1 MSPSKT
7 THFEI
12 SERKILLRIV
22 DFLIA
27 GLAIWT
33 SVKIFDL
40 NYFGVLN
47 NFYQWFLI
55 LGIYLVF
62 FATVFE
68 LYDLQKAESKY
79 RVFKNLVIVCLL
91 TVLFFLATPVLTPSL
106 PANRYQIIYFILIL
120 FSLLYIWRFSYIKLI
135 TAPRF
140 YKRVLIIGD
149 HFDINQ
155 IKCDLEKNDPN
166 YEIIGYIDSDDSNH
180 VITDVER
187 YSLDDIQAVVQD
199 CKVSEIVV
207 TNSLQGVNS
216 QTYKKL
222 LPLLENGYTIRAY
235 TQVYEEITNKIPI
248 ENVKNDFYCYFP
260 FSRSNQNK
268 LYLAFTRIFD
278 VLISIIGLTFFVL
291 ILPIVLIINL
301 IGNRGPLFYKQV
313 RVGKNGKHF
322 QIVKLRSM
330 IKEAETKGAQWAQKN
345 DMRVTKYGKI
355 LRKTRLDEIPQFIN
369 VLKGDMSFIGPRPER
384 PVFVEE
390 LSKEIPFYEIRHVIK
405 PGLTGWAQVKAKYA
419 SSKEDSLEKLQYDL
433 YYIKRRNIFLDLR
446 ILLKTMSTVVFFR
459 GQ

>member
-180 VITDVER
+180 IITDVER

>member
-1 MSPSKT
+1 MSPTKS

-22 DFLIA
+22 DFLLT
-27 GLAIWT
+27 GLSIWV
-33 SVKIFDL
+33 SVEVFNL
-40 NYFGVLN
+40 SYFGSLS

-55 LGIYLVF
+55 LGTYFVF

-79 RVFKNLVIVCLL
+79 RVFKNLVLVCLL

-106 PANRYQIIYFILIL
+106 PQNRYPIIYFFLIL
-120 FSLLYIWRFSYIKLI
+120 FSLIYLWRFAYIVLI

-155 IKCDLEKNDPN
+155 IKHELEKNDPN
-166 YEIIGYIDSDDSNH
+166 YEIVGYIDSDFTNH
-180 VITDVER
+180 IVTDVQK
-187 YSLDDIQAVVQD
+187 YALDNINSVVQHE
-199 CKVSEIVV
+199 KVSEIVV

-278 VLISIIGLTFFVL
+278 ILISIIGLVFFIV
-291 ILPIVLIINL
+291 ILPVILIINL

-322 QIVKLRSM
+322 EIVKLRSM
-330 IKEAETKGAQWAQKN
+330 IKEAENKGAQWATKN
-345 DMRVTKYGKI
+345 DLRVTKYGKM

-384 PVFVEE
+384 PIFVEE
-390 LSKEIPFYEIRHVIK
+390 LAKEIPFYEIRHVIK

-433 YYIKRRNIFLDLR
+433 FYIKRRNIFLDLR